1 MGKIQLPSGI
11 PETAMKFSAELI
23 DSSYLIRAYEPGR
36 IQVGEEFLE
45 HNLLLM
51 PERIRER
58 WPVSTIEQ
66 LTPDMLQQFIAHR
79 PDLVLFGTGEKQH
92 FPQPTLLAPL
102 MEAGIGHEVMDTAAA
117 CRTYN
122 IILGEGRPV
131 LAALIL

>member
-1 MGKIQLPSGI
+1 
-11 PETAMKFSAELI
+11 MKFSAELI

-36 IQVGEEFLE
+36 IRVGEEFLE

-51 PERIRER
+51 PEQLKEP
-58 WPVSTIEQ
+58 WPVSDIGQ
-66 LTPDMLQQFIAHR
+66 ITPEMLQQFIAYR

-92 FPQPTLLAPL
+92 FPPPALLAPL

-122 IILGEGRPV
+122 IIMGEGRPV